1 MKPDYQSYTLE
12 ELYDVKV
19 NIDKE
24 AYPERYENLLIEIK
38 LREEAAPKVMQ
49 KATKTKRKRTNNEK
63 IVTSSFLLIVAIAV
77 FYFEYI
83 PGKHGGISMKED
95 PFFFWGILL
104 FCVGMAVNQL
114 LTLESNQKKSDHD
127 A

>member
-1 MKPDYQSYTLE
+1 MVIYLNVTEPFFAPKAINDQDRAALGADVDPVHS
-12 ELYDVKV
+12 ELKKKFDVKQV
-19 NIDKE
+19 QLHL
-24 AYPERYENLLIEIK
+24 P
-38 LREEAAPKVMQ
+38 P
-49 KATKTKRKRTNNEK
+49 AT
-63 IVTSSFLLIVAIAV
+63 SFLLIVAIAV

-127 A
+127 V